1 MRPAFLIA
9 LALTAAL
16 AVTAGTGAA
25 ASRAPTVR
33 VTFTGSA
40 TGRFQDAERWILL
53 SSNEC
58 YLRRMRDQSTSL
70 TWSVGFAG
78 GRSLAALSRE
88 AVAGTVKGTEVRDSC
103 DDVAEE
109 LPPDAPADWLHSV
122 SCSDPL
128 RLRRPG
134 KATWANGVLRV
145 QAPVAEV
152 PKNSVCTA
160 LPRSEELY
168 ARIALPT
175 ARIAKLRR
183 GAHITIA
190 VGSAKPATGTYNPRV
205 NCFHI
210 AKPYDG
216 YRSFD
221 RCVDTLTWS
230 GTITVTR
237 L

>member
-1 MRPAFLIA
+1 MRPTLLIA
-9 LALTAAL
+9 LVLTLAL
-16 AVTAGTGAA
+16 AVASGPGAA
-25 ASRAPTVR
+25 ARPTPSVR

-40 TGRFQDAERWILL
+40 SGRFQDAERWILL

-78 GRSLAALSRE
+78 GRSLAALS
-88 AVAGTVKGTEVRDSC
+88 AVTVKGAVTGTEVRDSC
-103 DDVAEE
+103 DPVAEE
-109 LPPDAPADWLHSV
+109 LPPDAPADWLHSLN
-122 SCSDPL
+122 CNDPL
-128 RLRRPG
+128 HLRRQG

-152 PKNSVCTA
+152 ARNSVCTA
-160 LPRSEELY
+160 IPRSEELY

-175 ARIAKLRR
+175 SRVAKLRR
-183 GAHITIA
+183 GARLEIA

-216 YRSFD
+216 YRSLD
-221 RCVDTLTWS
+221 QCVDTLHWS
-230 GTITVTR
+230 GTVTITR